1 MHLVCALSLEM
12 GQFLMPILVMLLVA
26 GIAASVFQNSP
37 HIVLERIQPQWSR
50 ISPASGWSR
59 LFSLQGTIEFGKSL
73 FKFLAIGSMLVMV
86 LSADRHEIVNV
97 MFMDPIGLPEFLL
110 TLSVRLVS
118 AVSVAT
124 IALVAGDL
132 VWTGCGGSATCGCR
146 SRK

>member
-1 MHLVCALSLEM
+1 
-12 GQFLMPILVMLLVA
+12 
-26 GIAASVFQNSP
+26 
-37 HIVLERIQPQWSR
+37 
-50 ISPASGWSR
+50 
-59 LFSLQGTIEFGKSL
+59 
-73 FKFLAIGSMLVMV
+73 MV

-132 VWTGCGGSATCGCR
+132 VWTRCDGSATCGCR
-146 SRK
+146 SRS